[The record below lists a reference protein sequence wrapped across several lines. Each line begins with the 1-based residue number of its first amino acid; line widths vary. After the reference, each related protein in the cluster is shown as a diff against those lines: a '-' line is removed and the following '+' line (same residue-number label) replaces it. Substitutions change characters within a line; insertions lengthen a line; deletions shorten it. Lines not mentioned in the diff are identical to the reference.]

1 MKREKL
7 QNIVW
12 RFFNSLSTLRFVH
25 PEYLPQQGGVIVAT
39 NHLSRLDIPVLFLI
53 PTRPDITA
61 LVTDKY
67 KRYPFFRWFTES
79 GNGIW
84 IDRTKADFSAF
95 REATGVL
102 RTGGCVGISPEGTRS
117 ESGVLLEGKAGAAL
131 LALKADVPI
140 VPVGL
145 SGTENALGAMLAL
158 QKPVITARFGPAFRL
173 PPLERSNRDEA
184 LKNYTDE
191 IMCRIAA
198 LLPQKYHGFYR
209 DHPRL
214 KELLAACRDSTSVS
228 KFFVH

>member
-7 QNIVW
+7 QHLV
-12 RFFNSLSTLRFVH
+12 RRLFHSLSILQFIH
-25 PEYLPQQGGVIVAT
+25 PEYVPQQGGVIVAT

-67 KRYPFFRWFTES
+67 KRYPFFRWFAES
-79 GNGIW
+79 ANGIW
-84 IDRTKADFSAF
+84 IDRTKADFTAF
-95 REATGVL
+95 REAAELL
-102 RTGGCVGISPEGTRS
+102 RKGGCVGISPEGTRS
-117 ESGVLLEGKAGAAL
+117 DSGVLLEGKAGTAL

-140 VPVGL
+140 VPVGIA
-145 SGTENALGAMLAL
+145 GTENALRPMLAL
-158 QKPVITARFGPAFRL
+158 QKPVITARFGPPFQL
-173 PPLERSNRDEA
+173 PPLDRSNREET

-214 KELLAACRDSTSVS
+214 KELLAARRD
-228 KFFVH
+228 

>member
-7 QNIVW
+7 QNVV
-12 RFFNSLSTLRFVH
+12 RCLFHSVFNLQFIH
-25 PEYLPQQGGVIVAT
+25 PEYLPLQGGVILAT

-84 IDRTKADFSAF
+84 IDRSKADFTAF
-95 REATGVL
+95 REAADTL
-102 RTGGCVGISPEGTRS
+102 RKGGCVGISPEGTRS
-117 ESGVLLEGKAGAAL
+117 ETGELLEGKSGAAL

-145 SGTENALGAMLAL
+145 AGTENALTPGMILK
-158 QKPVITARFGPAFRL
+158 KPVVTARFGPLFQL
-173 PPLERSNRDEA
+173 PPLERSNREET
-184 LKNYTDE
+184 LQHYTDE

-198 LLPQKYHGFYR
+198 VLPPKYHGYYH

-214 KELLAACRDSTSVS
+214 KELLADRRD
-228 KFFVH
+228 

>member
-7 QNIVW
+7 QHLV
-12 RFFNSLSTLRFVH
+12 RRLFHSLATLQFIH
-25 PEYLPQQGGVIVAT
+25 PEYVPSQGGVIVAT

-67 KRYPFFRWFTES
+67 KRYPFFRWFAES
-79 GNGIW
+79 ANGIW
-84 IDRTKADFSAF
+84 IDRTKADFTAF
-95 REATGVL
+95 REAAEL
-102 RTGGCVGISPEGTRS
+102 LKKGGCVGISPEGTRS
-117 ESGVLLEGKAGAAL
+117 DSGVLLEGKAGTAL
-131 LALKADVPI
+131 LALKANVPI
-140 VPVGL
+140 VPVGIA
-145 SGTENALGAMLAL
+145 GTENALGPMLTM
-158 QKPVITARFGPAFRL
+158 QKPVITARFGPPFRL
-173 PPLERSNRDEA
+173 PPLDRSNREET

-214 KELLAACRDSTSVS
+214 KELLAARRD
-228 KFFVH
+228 